1 MKKLTLFVTI
11 TIANLTI
18 FAQLPVSTS
27 PEKKKIAFEEFT
39 GIYCSAC
46 PAGHLISA
54 TLKSAH
60 PNDFF
65 PIYMHESPFAEPRLA
80 SDPEY
85 RTAHGPSILS
95 LLNTNYVP
103 VGSINRKIYEG
114 SVIGLDKAK
123 WTQYVDSALL
133 EDAYVNVAF
142 EASLNI
148 ITRELI
154 VNSELYF
161 PEMINAYNI
170 DVTSSSSMDFT
181 FNGDFSGSDPAIN
194 VNVGDTIIF
203 NVNTPG
209 HPFWINTVQGPGS
222 TNGVSVANNG
232 TSLSIITWVPTSAGT
247 YYYNCEFHSM
257 MSNTITVSS
266 LPSIPSTMKL
276 NLAIS
281 QNNVEGPQKNGYNNP
296 SALLPNGNYLHQHQ
310 FKEFITGQW
319 GEPITNIVQN
329 TLVTKQHVYNVP
341 LDYSNVTAEL
351 FDLEVIGFLAE
362 ANTNIINANKCQ
374 INYIIPA
381 NVNLIDIG
389 IKTNNVITQDLCDDI
404 FTPKVT
410 VYNYSNVL
418 VDSFE
423 VVTSLNGTLL
433 TGQQFYQ
440 SILPGDSAI
449 LNLSP
454 VSLSNKINSVK
465 YLINVNNY
473 DTYYDTISNNNFT
486 KANDIYHIPSTSI
499 TSNFGASFEGSS
511 LSVSIPN
518 SYIINT
524 NVNGKFVSLQQSHFS
539 TASQPIGG
547 FGNSTKSMWIGA
559 QFYKQPEFIEITVG
573 YLDLSLN
580 SGHNFEFSYASQ
592 LLQSSSNVKLE
603 FKVSNDCGVTWTS
616 VWSKQGS
623 TLPTVSGLYSGA
635 IFSPTPG
642 DWSREIIDLS
652 SYDGDDDV
660 IIRME
665 FTPDPSASTCAGIF
679 MDDWELTH
687 SNSINTNNK
696 RLMSIY
702 PNPSNDIL
710 NITFNQLENKEQK
723 IEILNSLG
731 EIVSEINISPNT
743 SVTKLNIN
751 DLSSGIYIIKLT
763 SNNKSYT
770 EKFIVE

>member
-1 MKKLTLFVTI
+1 MKKFILFASLI
-11 TIANLTI
+11 IFNLNI
-18 FAQLPVSTS
+18 FSQLPVSTS

-80 SDPEY
+80 SDPDY
-85 RTAHGPSILS
+85 RTTHGPSILS

-103 VGSINRKIYEG
+103 VGSINRKIYDG
-114 SVIGLDKAK
+114 NVIGLDKAK

-154 VNSELYF
+154 VDSEIYF
-161 PEMINAYNI
+161 
-170 DVTSSSSMDFT
+170 T
-181 FNGDFSGSDPAIN
+181 G
-194 VNVGDTIIF
+194 
-203 NVNTPG
+203 
-209 HPFWINTVQGPGS
+209 
-222 TNGVSVANNG
+222 
-232 TSLSIITWVPTSAGT
+232 
-247 YYYNCEFHSM
+247 
-257 MSNTITVSS
+257 SS
-266 LPSIPSTMKL
+266 LPSTMKL

-296 SALLPNGNYLHQHQ
+296 PALLANGNYLHQHQ

-319 GEPITNIVQN
+319 GEAITGIAQN
-329 TLVTKQHVYNVP
+329 TLVTKQHIYTIP
-341 LDYSNVTAEL
+341 LDYNDVTAEL
-351 FDLEVIGFLAE
+351 FDLEIIGFIAE
-362 ANTNIINANKCQ
+362 GNTEIINANKCQ
-374 INYIIPA
+374 INYIIPS
-381 NVNLIDIG
+381 NVNLIDLG
-389 IKTNNVITQDLCDDI
+389 IKTNNVITQDLCDDT

-410 VYNYSNVL
+410 VYNYSTVL

-423 VVTSLNGTLL
+423 VVTSLNGILQA
-433 TGQQFYQ
+433 GQQFYQ
-440 SILPGDSAI
+440 SIAPGDSAI
-449 LNLSP
+449 LNLNS
-454 VSLSNKINSVK
+454 VSLSSKINSVK
-465 YLINVNNY
+465 YLVNVNNY
-473 DTYYDTISNNNFT
+473 DTFYDTISNNNYT
-486 KANDIYHIPSTSI
+486 KADAIYHIPSTSV
-499 TSNFGASFEGSS
+499 ASTFEEDFEYTS

-524 NVNGKFVSLQQSHFS
+524 NVNGKFVALQESHFS

-559 QFYKQPEFIEITVG
+559 QFYMQPEFIEITVG

-603 FKVSNDCGVTWTS
+603 FKASNDCGVTWTS

-652 SYDGDDDV
+652 SYDGDNDV

-687 SNSINTNNK
+687 SNITNSNSINNNE
-696 RLMSIY
+696 RLISIY
-702 PNPSNDIL
+702 PNPSNNIL
-710 NITFNQLENKEQK
+710 NITFNEQVNKEGK

-731 EIVSEINISPNT
+731 EIVSIVNVDVNSNKI
-743 SVTKLNIN
+743 LININ
-751 DLSSGIYIIKLT
+751 DLSSGIYIVKLK
-763 SNNKSYT
+763 SGNISYT
-770 EKFIVE
+770 EKLIIE